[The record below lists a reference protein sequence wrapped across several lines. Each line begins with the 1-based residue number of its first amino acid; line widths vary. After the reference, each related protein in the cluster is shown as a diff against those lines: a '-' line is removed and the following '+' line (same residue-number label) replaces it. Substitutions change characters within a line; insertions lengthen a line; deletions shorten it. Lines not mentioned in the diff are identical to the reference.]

1 MCPGRVRYLG
11 HHDPEIS
18 LVVGL
23 SLSRYV
29 QRLICNLGFRNE
41 NDTERSVPRGNAM
54 RKISF
59 GPIFVFSLILSLTAA
74 MSLATTTILLSKL
87 PVGDFRGLVL
97 LIGFLVFLYSYSLL
111 SYRLFLRMM
120 PIKEGSIAS
129 GSSEE
134 FGYHV
139 YQLFKL
145 ILFFPI
151 IRAKLVPI
159 PFTRLIY
166 RALGARLGQ
175 NTFSGGTILDPPL
188 TVVGRDTIIGEDA
201 LLYSHAIEGS
211 GLSHAA
217 IRIGD
222 RVTLGAKCIVMSG
235 VTIGDDAIVAAG
247 SVVLK
252 HTKIGHGEVWAGVP
266 AKRVRRKSSLL
277 ENPSEGSGLQIR
289 KR

>member
-1 MCPGRVRYLG
+1 
-11 HHDPEIS
+11 
-18 LVVGL
+18 
-23 SLSRYV
+23 
-29 QRLICNLGFRNE
+29 
-41 NDTERSVPRGNAM
+41 M

-59 GPIFVFSLILSLTAA
+59 GPIAVFSLILFLAA
-74 MSLATTTILLSKL
+74 AVSFATTAILLSKL
-87 PVGDFRGLVL
+87 PLGDFRGLVL
-97 LIGFLVFLYSYSLL
+97 LIGFIVFLYAYSLL

-120 PIKEGSIAS
+120 PIKEGPIAR
-129 GSSEE
+129 GSSGE

-139 YQLFKL
+139 YLLFKL
-145 ILFFPI
+145 ILFFPV
-151 IRAKLVPI
+151 IRTKLVPV

-188 TVVGRDTIIGEDA
+188 TIVGRDTIIGEDA

-211 GLSHAA
+211 DLSHAV

-235 VTIGDDAIVAAG
+235 VTIGDEAIVAAG

-252 HTKIGHGEVWAGVP
+252 HTKIGPGEVWAGVP
-266 AKRVRRKSSLL
+266 AKRVRRGGSPL
-277 ENPSEGSGLQIR
+277 ENPSEASALQVQ